1 MMIIR
6 NFFSFL
12 YTLSVMSSVN
22 YESFYR
28 RRQVGL
34 ARLIE
39 FEHNEVKRRDILRQ
53 EHLHIVMKVN
63 ETYGVENSS
72 V

>member
-28 RRQVGL
+28 RRQVSL

>member
-28 RRQVGL
+28 RRQASL

>member
-1 MMIIR
+1 MIIR

-28 RRQVGL
+28 RRQVSL

-39 FEHNEVKRRDILRQ
+39 FEHNEVKRRGILRQ

>member
-1 MMIIR
+1 MIIR

-28 RRQVGL
+28 RRQVSL